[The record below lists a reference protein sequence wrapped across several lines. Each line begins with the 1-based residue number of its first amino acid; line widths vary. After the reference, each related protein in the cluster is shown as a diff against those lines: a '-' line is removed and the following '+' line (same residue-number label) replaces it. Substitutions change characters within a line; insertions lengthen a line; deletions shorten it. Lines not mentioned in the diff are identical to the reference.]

1 MNDIG
6 LTTVLGNSRR
16 MKLAGAIVAIA
27 ALVAGCSTNVGSNK
41 STQAALDPL
50 APDAANTAAPA
61 AGAGKS
67 VRIAMLL
74 PLGGFGPSAIV
85 AKSLKQAGEM
95 ALFERDNP
103 NVQLLVKDDGG
114 TPEGARGA
122 ADQAIKDG
130 AEIVLGPLLSKA
142 VAGAAPVTRQANV
155 PVLAFS
161 NDPNVAGNGVYLMSF
176 MARPEVER
184 IVSFAAARGKRR
196 FAALIPA
203 DAYGDMVEP
212 AFRAAV
218 ARVGGALVHV
228 ERYPIAANGMLDPVK
243 RIAEQIR
250 TADQAGAP
258 VEALFLPG
266 GQDSLPQLAPL
277 IAYNGID
284 PKRVQLIGTG
294 AWDYPNVGREQ
305 TLAGGWYPSA
315 DPRGWQDF
323 SARFAKTFGHAP
335 PRIASLA
342 FDAVN
347 LAVTLAA
354 QPQGQRF
361 TAAALTNPQGFAG
374 VDGTVTFSLDGVSE
388 RRLAVLEVQQFG
400 NNVIDATPQFA
411 ISSNGAFGGANGGA
425 YAAVPARA
433 PASTTPP
440 VTGSVYVPIPPS
452 Q

>member
-1 MNDIG
+1 MNVIG
-6 LTTVLGNSRR
+6 LDSALWTKWWPVLS
-16 MKLAGAIVAIA
+16 GAAVAIA
-27 ALVAGCSTNVGSNK
+27 ALLAGCSANVGSNNPP
-41 STQAALDPL
+41 QAALDAAS
-50 APDAANTAAPA
+50 APTP
-61 AGAGKS
+61 GTGKA
-67 VRIAMLL
+67 VKIAMLL
-74 PLGGFGPSAIV
+74 PLGGFGPSAMV
-85 AKSLKQAGEM
+85 AKSMKQAGEM

-114 TPEGARGA
+114 TAEGARAA

-130 AEIVLGPLLSKA
+130 ADIILGPLLSKA
-142 VAGAAPVTRQANV
+142 VSGAAPVARQANV

-161 NDPNVAGNGVYLMSF
+161 NDPRVAGNGVYLMSF
-176 MARPEVER
+176 MARPEVGR
-184 IVSFAAARGKRR
+184 IVSFAVARGKRR

-218 ARVGGALVHV
+218 ARAGGAIVHV

-243 RIAEQIR
+243 RVAEQIR
-250 TADQAGAP
+250 TAAQAGAP

-284 PKRVQLIGTG
+284 SKRVQLIGTG
-294 AWDYPNVGREQ
+294 AWDFPNIGREQ
-305 TLAGGWYPSA
+305 TLAGGWYPSP

-335 PRIASLA
+335 PRIATLA

-347 LAVTLAA
+347 LGVTLSTR
-354 QPQGQRF
+354 PDGQRF
-361 TAAALTNPQGFAG
+361 TAAALTDTQGFAG
-374 VDGTVTFSLDGVSE
+374 VDGSVTFSPDGISE
-388 RRLAVLEVQQFG
+388 RRLAVIEVQQYG
-400 NNVIDATPQFA
+400 NNVIDAAPHFA
-411 ISSNGAFGGANGGA
+411 ISSNGAAAGAQGGRYGGPNTA
-425 YAAVPARA
+425 GS
-433 PASTTPP
+433 ASTSAASTSP

>member
-1 MNDIG
+1 MLSG
-6 LTTVLGNSRR
+6 LAVV
-16 MKLAGAIVAIA
+16 LAG
-27 ALVAGCSTNVGSNK
+27 LVTGCSANVGSNNPP
-41 STQAALDPL
+41 QAALD
-50 APDAANTAAPA
+50 AAAPPA
-61 AGAGKS
+61 ATAPGMGGGKA
-67 VRIAMLL
+67 VKIAMLL
-74 PLGGFGPSAIV
+74 PLGGFGPSAMV

-114 TPEGARGA
+114 TPEGARAA

-130 AEIVLGPLLSKA
+130 AEIILGPLLSKA
-142 VAGAAPVTRQANV
+142 VAGAAPSARAAKV

-161 NDPNVAGNGVYLMSF
+161 NDPNVAGNGIYLMSF

-184 IVSFAAARGKRR
+184 IVSFAASRGKRR

-218 ARVGGALVHV
+218 ARAGGILVHV
-228 ERYPIAANGMLDPVK
+228 ERYPVAANGMLEPVK
-243 RIAEQIR
+243 RVAEQIR
-250 TADQAGAP
+250 SADQAGAP
-258 VEALFLPG
+258 VEALFVPG

-294 AWDYPNVGREQ
+294 AWDFPNIGREQ
-305 TLAGGWYPSA
+305 ALAGGWYPSP

-323 SARFAKTFGHAP
+323 SARFAKTFGQAP

-342 FDAVN
+342 FDAVTM
-347 LAVTLAA
+347 AVTLSA
-354 QPQGQRF
+354 QPVGQRF
-361 TAAALTNPQGFAG
+361 TVAALTSPQGFAG
-374 VDGTVTFSLDGVSE
+374 VDGTVTFSVDGVSE
-388 RRLAVLEVQQFG
+388 RRLAVLEVQQYG
-400 NNVIDATPQFA
+400 NNVIDAAPHFAVSGNAVGTP
-411 ISSNGAFGGANGGA
+411 
-425 YAAVPARA
+425 YAAGPASSATASA
-433 PASTTPP
+433 PA